1 MRYAQAEKMEI
12 IRIVEESQLPIK
24 RTLEELD
31 VNRSTFYDWYR
42 RYLED
47 GYEGLA
53 NHRPTPERFW
63 NKIPVTIKE
72 QIVDMALEYPEK
84 SPRELAWHI
93 TDTQGYYISE
103 SSVYR
108 ILKAYDLITSPA
120 YIVLSARDKFPH
132 QTNRIHELWQ
142 TDFTYLKVIGWGWY
156 YLSTVLDD
164 YSRYVISWKLFT
176 SMSAGDVKEILEMAI
191 EKTGISGV
199 KVKYRPR
206 LLTDNGP
213 CYLAGELKEYLQK
226 YEMTHVRG
234 APYHPMTQGKIER
247 YHRSMKNMIQLQ
259 NYYLPDELEAEISGF
274 VDYYNYQRYHESL
287 ENLTPADVYFG
298 RDEQIKEKRKRI
310 KKKTFQIRKMENLKW
325 QKNEMA
331 L

>member
-12 IRIVEESQLPIK
+12 IRIVEESQLPVK

-53 NHRPTPERFW
+53 NKCPTPRRFW

-72 QIVDMALEYPEK
+72 QIVDMALESPEK

-93 TDTQGYYISE
+93 TDSQGYYISE

-108 ILKAYDLITSPA
+108 ILKAYDLIASPA

-132 QTNRIHELWQ
+132 QTSRIHELWQ
-142 TDFTYLKVIGWGWY
+142 TDFTYLKVVGWGWY

-164 YSRYVISWKLFT
+164 YSRYVIGWKLFT
-176 SMSAGDVKEILEMAI
+176 SMSAGDVKEILDMAI

-199 KVKYRPR
+199 KVRYRPR

-247 YHRSMKNMIQLQ
+247 YHRSMKNTIQLQ
-259 NYYLPDELEAEISGF
+259 NYYLPGELHTAISGF
-274 VDYYNYQRYHESL
+274 VDYYNNQRYHESL

-298 RDEQIKEKRKRI
+298 RDKQIKDERERI
-310 KKKTFQIRKMENLKW
+310 KKKTLRIRRIENLKW
-325 QKNEMA
+325 YKNEVA